1 MPPALT
7 HRPVPPAARPGP
19 GRVTV
24 LGYDGAALPPE
35 AASTLAAATLVV
47 GGERHLAEVPVPP
60 AARRVV
66 LGDLAAGL
74 DVLVAHDGPA
84 VVVASGDP
92 GFFGVV
98 RALRARGLAPAVVP
112 ARSSVALAFARLGLP
127 WDDALVVTAH
137 GRDPR
142 PALNAALAAPK
153 AAVLTAPGAAAS
165 LVGPLL
171 TAGREVHVAERLGSP
186 AERVARVTE
195 PGGEHADPNVI
206 IAVDPTRPAGRPG
219 WLAGHP
225 GAPAGWALPEDAFAH
240 RDSMVTK
247 AEVRALVLARLA
259 PRPGTCVWD
268 VGAGSGSV
276 AVECAR
282 FGAYAVALERD
293 PASCARIADNAR
305 VHGVHVRVVQTDVLQ
320 GGLDDLSRP
329 DAAFVGGGGPDV
341 LAAVLAA
348 GAATV
353 VATLAAVDRVRPA
366 LAALRAA
373 GYATEGVQLQ
383 ANRLSDLP
391 GGSVRLAATN
401 PVVVLTGVLSS

>member
-7 HRPVPPAARPGP
+7 RRPAPAAARAGA
-19 GRVTV
+19 GRLTV
-24 LGYDGAALPPE
+24 VGHDGAALPPE
-35 AASTLAAATLVV
+35 AAAALAAATLVV
-47 GGERHLAEVPVPP
+47 GGERHLAAVPVPP

-74 DVLVAHDGPA
+74 DALVAHDGPA

-92 GFFGVV
+92 GFFGIV

-142 PALNAALAAPK
+142 PAVNAALAAPK

-165 LVGPLL
+165 LIGPLL
-171 TAGREVHVAERLGSP
+171 RAGREVHVAERLGSP

-195 PGGEHADPNVI
+195 PGGEHADPNV
-206 IAVDPTRPAGRPG
+206 VLTLDRTRPAAGPG

-225 GAPAGWALPEDAFAH
+225 GAPAGWALPEEVFAH

-247 AEVRALVLARLA
+247 AEIRALVLARLA

-293 PASCARIADNAR
+293 PASCARVADNAR
-305 VHGVHVRVVQTDVLQ
+305 THRVHVRVVQADLPA
-320 GGLDDLSRP
+320 GLDGLPRP
-329 DAAFVGGGGPDV
+329 DAVFVGGGGPEV
-341 LAAVLAA
+341 LAAVLAVGA
-348 GAATV
+348 GTV
-353 VATLAAVDRVRPA
+353 VATLAAVDRVGPA
-366 LAALRAA
+366 LAALQAA
-373 GYATEGVQLQ
+373 GYAADGVQLQ
-383 ANRLSDLP
+383 ANRLAALP

-401 PVVVLTGVLSS
+401 PVVVLTGVRSS